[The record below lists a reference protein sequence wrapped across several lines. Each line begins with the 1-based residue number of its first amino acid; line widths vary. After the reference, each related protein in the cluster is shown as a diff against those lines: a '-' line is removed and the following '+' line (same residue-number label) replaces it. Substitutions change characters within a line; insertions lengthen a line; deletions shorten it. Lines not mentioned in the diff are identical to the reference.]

1 MGVIK
6 KIKKEEVQEEAV
18 LQLVTEKQGYEV
30 ALGSNY
36 YKMYPLPATRYAKLM
51 GSFRSLWYSLL
62 ADKENKYAD
71 TIEAAKAL
79 SQNIGEI
86 DDQDVRLTVQ
96 DLMMRL
102 TESKEVHPLEFLTH
116 EKFAREIKDILEIM
130 TEGADKGDLEE
141 LTIEQLAR
149 LLEVCFIQ
157 NFLPFIR
164 LANTANRVFRGDHN

>member
-6 KIKKEEVQEEAV
+6 KLNREDVENEAV
-18 LQLVTEKQGYEV
+18 LQLVTEKQGYEI
-30 ALGSNY
+30 AIGSNY
-36 YKMYPLPATRYAKLM
+36 YMMYPLPATDYAKLM
-51 GSFRSLWYSLL
+51 GSFRELWYNLL
-62 ADKENKYAD
+62 SDKENKYAD
-71 TIEAAKAL
+71 TVVAAKAL

-86 DDQDVRLTVQ
+86 DDEDVRMSVQ

-116 EKFAREIKDILEIM
+116 EKFANEIQEILKLM
-130 TEGADKGDLEE
+130 TEGSDEGDLEE

-164 LANTANRVFRGDHN
+164 LANTANRVFRGDNS